1 MYLGKRTNYG
11 LYPATIQR
19 RNTSGRVRAVRSCR
33 LRRSWRGSLCHAGR
47 LHAGEVSRPG
57 SMSQGVCGAGGG
69 GDFAVTEP
77 GWAPPDPRAAEEES
91 YRIVRSRIDLSRLP
105 RFSRDVTER
114 VIQASADF
122 DYFTDLVCDED
133 SLAAGVAAL
142 AAGAPVIADCAMVAA
157 GITDYPVISKIG
169 EPLTARLARTAA
181 ISPAAA
187 AVRLAF
193 GEAGPGAVWV
203 VGGTAEALPGDTRP
217 ARGGRVR
224 GRAARPASSARPR
237 PRTPCGPAACGRSA
251 TCRRRAARRWR
262 SRRSA
267 RCWPPPAADR
277 SPAGRR
283 TCRRAWLR
291 ATGRPAADEPGSG
304 R

>member
-1 MYLGKRTNYG
+1 M
-11 LYPATIQR
+11 
-19 RNTSGRVRAVRSCR
+19 
-33 LRRSWRGSLCHAGR
+33 
-47 LHAGEVSRPG
+47 
-57 SMSQGVCGAGGG
+57 
-69 GDFAVTEP
+69 TEP
-77 GWAPPDPRAAEEES
+77 GWAPADPRAAEEES

-157 GITDYPVISKIG
+157 GITDCPVISKIG

-203 VGGTAEALPGDTRP
+203 VGGTAEALQEILARRVEAAFVVGLPVGFVGAAEAKDALRASGLRSVSNVSEKGGP
-217 ARGGRVR
+217 AVAVAAL
-224 GRAARPASSARPR
+224 RALLAPASGGS
-237 PRTPCGPAACGRSA
+237 
-251 TCRRRAARRWR
+251 
-262 SRRSA
+262 
-267 RCWPPPAADR
+267 PPGWEADV
-277 SPAGRR
+277 PPGLAEGDWAAGR
-283 TCRRAWLR
+283 
-291 ATGRPAADEPGSG
+291 G
-304 R
+304 